1 MIYDNNEVEIMEGIV
16 LKYEKKNIDTD
27 LLIPARYLI
36 NSDPSHLAEH
46 CFEDFDPEFKHKK
59 LELGISI
66 IVADSNFGSGS
77 SREQAPI
84 ALKAAGIKCI
94 IAPSFARI
102 FFRNAINIG
111 LPIIELKEIQSLNTG
126 DLLDI
131 DFEKG
136 LIKNLTTKREYK
148 INEMPNFLKDIISS
162 EGLVNY
168 ARNKILK
175 N

>member
-1 MIYDNNEVEIMEGIV
+1 MIYDNNEVAIMKGIV

-27 LLIPARYLI
+27 LLIPARYLV
-36 NSDPSHLAEH
+36 NSDPAHLAEH
-46 CFEDFDPEFKHKK
+46 CFEDFDPEFKRKK
-59 LELGISI
+59 DELGISI
-66 IVADSNFGSGS
+66 IVADGNFGSGS

-126 DLLDI
+126 DHLDI
-131 DFEKG
+131 NFEKG
-136 LIKNLTTKREYK
+136 LIKNLTTNREYK

-162 EGLVNY
+162 EGLINY